1 MRLIGAGT
9 QDGFEYTIRETFF
22 TVPNI
27 VTVLRALLIPV
38 FVWLVAQDLYM
49 AAFWVLVVLS
59 GTDWIDGYIA
69 RRFDQMSTVG
79 QWLDPLAD
87 RLALIIVSATL
98 AAYGIVPI
106 WVVLAV
112 VIPDLVLSVNTYLLF
127 KGPPPLKVTLLG
139 KLRTAC
145 LLIGLPLAL
154 LGSTGMLRESPIPDI
169 AFVLL
174 ALGAGMHIIASVDYF
189 IKARREAGRQRREQ
203 ARRGAEED
211 MTG

>member
-1 MRLIGAGT
+1 M
-9 QDGFEYTIRETFF
+9 RETFW
-22 TVPNI
+22 TAPNI

-38 FVWLVAQDLYM
+38 FVWLVAQDQYM

-59 GTDWIDGYIA
+59 STDWIDGYIA

-87 RLALIIVSATL
+87 RLALITVSATL
-98 AAYGIVPI
+98 ATFGIVPI

-112 VIPDLVLSVNTYLLF
+112 VIPDLILSVNTYLLF

-154 LGSTGMLRESPIPDI
+154 LGSTGMLREGLIPDI

-174 ALGAGMHIIASVDYF
+174 ALGAAMHIIASIDYF
-189 IKARREAGRQRREQ
+189 IKARREAARLRGEQ
-203 ARRGAEED
+203 ARPDTEED
-211 MTG
+211 STA

>member
-1 MRLIGAGT
+1 M
-9 QDGFEYTIRETFF
+9 RETFW
-22 TVPNI
+22 TAPNI

-38 FVWLVAQDLYM
+38 FVWLVAQDQYM

-59 GTDWIDGYIA
+59 STDWIDGYIA

-87 RLALIIVSATL
+87 RLALITVSATL
-98 AAYGIVPI
+98 ATFGIVPI

-112 VIPDLVLSVNTYLLF
+112 VIPDLILSVNTYLLF

-154 LGSTGMLRESPIPDI
+154 LGSTGMLREGLIPDI

-174 ALGAGMHIIASVDYF
+174 ALGAAMHIIASIDYF
-189 IKARREAGRQRREQ
+189 IKARREAARLRGAQ
-203 ARRGAEED
+203 ARPDTEED
-211 MTG
+211 STA

>member
-9 QDGFEYTIRETFF
+9 QDGFEYTMRETFW
-22 TVPNI
+22 TAPNI

-38 FVWLVAQDLYM
+38 FVWLVAQDQYM

-59 GTDWIDGYIA
+59 STDWIDGYIA

-87 RLALIIVSATL
+87 RLALITVSATL
-98 AAYGIVPI
+98 ATFGIVPI

-112 VIPDLVLSVNTYLLF
+112 VIPDLILSVNTYLLF

-154 LGSTGMLRESPIPDI
+154 LGSTGMLREGLIPDI

-174 ALGAGMHIIASVDYF
+174 ALGAAMHIIASIDYF
-189 IKARREAGRQRREQ
+189 IKARREAARLRGEQ
-203 ARRGAEED
+203 ARPDTEED
-211 MTG
+211 STA

>member
-9 QDGFEYTIRETFF
+9 QDGFEYTMRETFW
-22 TVPNI
+22 TAPNI

-38 FVWLVAQDLYM
+38 FVVLVARDQYM

-98 AAYGIVPI
+98 ASFGIVPI

-127 KGPPPLKVTLLG
+127 KGPPPLKVTVLG

-145 LLIGLPLAL
+145 LLIGLPMAL
-154 LGSTGMLRESPIPDI
+154 LGSTGMLRESLVPDI

-174 ALGAGMHIIASVDYF
+174 ALGAGMHIVASIDYF
-189 IKARREAGRQRREQ
+189 IKARREAGRLRREQ
-203 ARRGAEED
+203 ARPGIEED
-211 MTG
+211 STG